1 MKSPSENSVNV
12 YLNDDSGTGR
22 INIPFSQWLG
32 VKLTPDWVRY
42 SFVYKADKN
51 FDYPGKDR
59 IVLRVYGTTADAADI
74 SVRRVKLE
82 KGNKATD
89 WTAAPEDTDGKIDN
103 AQTAADN
110 AQTTA
115 NGAQTAADNAQTA
128 ADNAQTTANGAQ
140 TAANGAQASAD
151 NAQNTAS
158 AARTATEQLQ
168 VSVEGVLEQ
177 TVDGVRIGR
186 RINGQTAPNSL
197 FAGPDGIDVCV
208 ENRAV
213 SSFRSDYIK
222 LLGMQIRVPEGIG
235 GLIISSF
242 TEG

>member
-1 MKSPSENSVNV
+1 MGANTSWQYEAPKMPSGWS
-12 YLNDDSGTGR
+12 NDDEKRRFYNRLIEVLDEIYLKYGR
-22 INIPFSQWLG
+22 IDEKMLSVTVRKTLEEAGGIVTEVVDARGDKSTLAQRINEIVSRVEDVAGDFSEISQTVDTITITVG
-32 VKLTPDWVRY
+32 RVEK
-42 SFVYKADKN
+42 KAD
-51 FDYPGKDR
+51 D
-59 IVLRVYGTTADAADI
+59 
-74 SVRRVKLE
+74 
-82 KGNKATD
+82 
-89 WTAAPEDTDGKIDN
+89 
-103 AQTAADN
+103 AQTAAD
-110 AQTTA
+110 
-115 NGAQTAADNAQTA
+115 GAQASADN
-128 ADNAQTTANGAQ
+128 AQ

-151 NAQNTAS
+151 NAQNTAT

-177 TVDGVRIGR
+177 TVDGVRIGS

>member
-1 MKSPSENSVNV
+1 MGTNTSWQYEAPKMPSGWS
-12 YLNDDSGTGR
+12 NDDEKRRFYNRLIEVLDEIYLKYGR
-22 INIPFSQWLG
+22 IDEKMLSVTVRKTLEEAGGIVTEVVDARGDKSTLAQRINEIVSRVEDVDGDFSEISQTVDTITITVG
-32 VKLTPDWVRY
+32 RVEE
-42 SFVYKADKN
+42 KADN
-51 FDYPGKDR
+51 
-59 IVLRVYGTTADAADI
+59 
-74 SVRRVKLE
+74 
-82 KGNKATD
+82 
-89 WTAAPEDTDGKIDN
+89 
-103 AQTAADN
+103 
-110 AQTTA
+110 
-115 NGAQTAADNAQTA
+115 
-128 ADNAQTTANGAQ
+128 AQ

-197 FAGPDGIDVCV
+197 FAGPDGIDICV

-235 GLIISSF
+235 GLIISAYS
-242 TEG
+242 EV

>member
-1 MKSPSENSVNV
+1 MGANTSWQYEAPKMPSGWS
-12 YLNDDSGTGR
+12 NDDEKRRFYNRLIEVLDEIYLKYGR
-22 INIPFSQWLG
+22 INEKMLSVAVRKTLEEAGGIVTEVVDARGDKSTLAQRINEIVSRVEDVDGDFSEISQTVDTITITVG
-32 VKLTPDWVRY
+32 RVEK
-42 SFVYKADKN
+42 KADN
-51 FDYPGKDR
+51 
-59 IVLRVYGTTADAADI
+59 
-74 SVRRVKLE
+74 
-82 KGNKATD
+82 
-89 WTAAPEDTDGKIDN
+89 
-103 AQTAADN
+103 
-110 AQTTA
+110 
-115 NGAQTAADNAQTA
+115 
-128 ADNAQTTANGAQ
+128 AQ

-177 TVDGVRIGR
+177 TVDGVRIGK

-242 TEG
+242 TGD

>member
-1 MKSPSENSVNV
+1 MGANTSWQYEAPKMPSGWS
-12 YLNDDSGTGR
+12 NDDEKRRFYNRLIEVLDEIYLKYGR
-22 INIPFSQWLG
+22 INEKMLSVAVRKTLEEAGGIVTEVVDARGDKSTLAQRINEIVSRVEDVDGDFSEISQTVDTITITVG
-32 VKLTPDWVRY
+32 RVEK
-42 SFVYKADKN
+42 KADN
-51 FDYPGKDR
+51 
-59 IVLRVYGTTADAADI
+59 
-74 SVRRVKLE
+74 
-82 KGNKATD
+82 
-89 WTAAPEDTDGKIDN
+89 
-103 AQTAADN
+103 
-110 AQTTA
+110 
-115 NGAQTAADNAQTA
+115 
-128 ADNAQTTANGAQ
+128 AQ

-235 GLIISSF
+235 GLIISAYS
-242 TEG
+242 EV